1 MTDANNTTPQQT
13 PLLGMTLTELQGV
26 AQELGLQRFVA
37 KQMAA
42 WLDKKLVATIEAMTN
57 LSKTARQRLTEKYCV
72 GAAAP
77 VDEQRSVDGTVKYLY
92 RTHDNHYIE
101 TVYIPD
107 EDRATLCVSCQVGC
121 KMHCAFCMTGRQGFS
136 ASLSAADILNQIYS
150 LPERDT
156 LTNIVFMGQGE
167 PFDNLDN
174 VLRATEV
181 LNADWGYGWSPR
193 RITVSSVGLAKG
205 LTRFLDESECHLAIS
220 LHHPIPEERAKLMP
234 AERAFS
240 IRDVVNVLRQY
251 DFCRRRP
258 VDASAPRQ
266 RRLSF
271 EYIVFDGIND
281 SLRHADA
288 LIDLLKDLDCRIN
301 LIRFHDIPDT
311 PLHGV
316 DRERMLRFRD
326 YLTSH
331 GLFTTLRASRGQD
344 IFAACGLLS
353 TAKNEAE
360 RQK

>member
-1 MTDANNTTPQQT
+1 
-13 PLLGMTLTELQGV
+13 
-26 AQELGLQRFVA
+26 
-37 KQMAA
+37 
-42 WLDKKLVATIEAMTN
+42 
-57 LSKTARQRLTEKYCV
+57 
-72 GAAAP
+72 
-77 VDEQRSVDGTVKYLY
+77 
-92 RTHDNHYIE
+92 
-101 TVYIPD
+101 
-107 EDRATLCVSCQVGC
+107 
-121 KMHCAFCMTGRQGFS
+121 
-136 ASLSAADILNQIYS
+136 
-150 LPERDT
+150 
-156 LTNIVFMGQGE
+156 
-167 PFDNLDN
+167 
-174 VLRATEV
+174 
-181 LNADWGYGWSPR
+181 
-193 RITVSSVGLAKG
+193 
-205 LTRFLDESECHLAIS
+205 
-220 LHHPIPEERAKLMP
+220 MP
-234 AERAFS
+234 TERAFS

>member
-1 MTDANNTTPQQT
+1 
-13 PLLGMTLTELQGV
+13 
-26 AQELGLQRFVA
+26 
-37 KQMAA
+37 
-42 WLDKKLVATIEAMTN
+42 
-57 LSKTARQRLTEKYCV
+57 
-72 GAAAP
+72 
-77 VDEQRSVDGTVKYLY
+77 
-92 RTHDNHYIE
+92 
-101 TVYIPD
+101 
-107 EDRATLCVSCQVGC
+107 
-121 KMHCAFCMTGRQGFS
+121 
-136 ASLSAADILNQIYS
+136 
-150 LPERDT
+150 
-156 LTNIVFMGQGE
+156 
-167 PFDNLDN
+167 
-174 VLRATEV
+174 
-181 LNADWGYGWSPR
+181 
-193 RITVSSVGLAKG
+193 
-205 LTRFLDESECHLAIS
+205 
-220 LHHPIPEERAKLMP
+220 MP

-316 DRERMLRFRD
+316 DREHMLRFRD

-360 RQK
+360 RQQ